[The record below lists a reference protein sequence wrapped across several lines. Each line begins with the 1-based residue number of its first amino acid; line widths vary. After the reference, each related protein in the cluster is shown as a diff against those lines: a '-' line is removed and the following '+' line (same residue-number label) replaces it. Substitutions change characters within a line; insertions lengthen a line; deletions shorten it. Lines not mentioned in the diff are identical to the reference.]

1 MASAAR
7 YHGREPERI
16 ARDGWYA
23 PEMSGP
29 VAEITTRDGA
39 LPTSGALG
47 LLVVEPTKTR
57 FVPLATRLVIG
68 RAARCDVVLE
78 DETVSRRQAF
88 VFGTDPPV
96 LEDAGS
102 RHGTRFGADVLRAG
116 ERRALALGDVFVVGA
131 TYLSLQHAP
140 PATPLPEVAEVPEV
154 PGLVVRDSV
163 MAKVL
168 ELVQMFAKSR
178 LAVLIEGET
187 GSGKELIAEAVHRL
201 SERASGPLVKLN
213 CAALPE
219 SLLEAELFGYERGA
233 FTNAVQAKPGLVESA
248 DGGTLFLDE
257 IADMSATVQAKM
269 LRVLE
274 SGEVTRIGA
283 LRPKHVDVRLVSASH
298 KALERLVEAGAFR
311 ADLYYRI
318 CGAKVRVP
326 PLRERP
332 DDILALAAHF
342 LEAHASESGRGPT
355 RFSKNAAQA
364 LRTHPWPGN
373 VRELRTTVLR
383 AALMARAGTT
393 VEASHVELA
402 PSPAPEATPLA
413 THEAATPSAAEKVR
427 IEAALEKTGG
437 SQKRAAELLGISRR
451 TLLRR
456 LDELGIARPR
466 KQS

>member
-1 MASAAR
+1 MT
-7 YHGREPERI
+7 GVP
-16 ARDGWYA
+16 
-23 PEMSGP
+23 
-29 VAEITTRDGA
+29 AEVTTRDGV

-47 LLVVEPTKTR
+47 LLVVEPERTR

-68 RAARCDVVLE
+68 RDADCDVVLAG
-78 DETVSRRQAF
+78 DTVSRKQAF
-88 VFGTDPPV
+88 VFGTQPPV

-102 RHGTRFGADVLRAG
+102 RHGTRFGPDLLRAG
-116 ERRALALGDVFVVGA
+116 ERRRLAVGDVFVVGGA
-131 TYLSLQHAP
+131 YLSLQHAP
-140 PATPLPEVAEVPEV
+140 AELPAGSGTDVPSV
-154 PGLVVRDSV
+154 PGFVVRDAV

-168 ELVQMFAKSR
+168 QLVQMFAKSR
-178 LAVLIEGET
+178 LPVLVEGET
-187 GSGKELIAEAVHRL
+187 GSGKELIAEALHRL
-201 SERASGPLVKLN
+201 SERAAGPLVKLN

-233 FTNAVQAKPGLVESA
+233 FTNAMQAKPGLVESA
-248 DGGTLFLDE
+248 HEGTLFLDE

-298 KALERLVEAGAFR
+298 KALERLVEAGSFR

-332 DDILALAAHF
+332 DDILALASHF
-342 LEAHASESGRGPT
+342 LEAHAAESGRGPT
-355 RFSKNAAQA
+355 RFSKEAAQA
-364 LRTHPWPGN
+364 LCAHAWPGN

-383 AALMARAGTT
+383 AALMARAGTL
-393 VEASHVELA
+393 VEGSHVELA
-402 PSPAPEATPLA
+402 AAPADGVAQAAPAGLAAPGGAT
-413 THEAATPSAAEKVR
+413 TAASEKAR
-427 IEAALEKTGG
+427 IEAALDKTGH
-437 SQKRAAELLGISRR
+437 SQKRAAELLGMSRR

-466 KQS
+466 KQT